1 MKLRLIMIVRDEE
14 EWIVPALESANA
26 LGIDSWLVADTGSTD
41 RTKEIVRG
49 CLGHRPGEV
58 IDLPWEGHRATRTE
72 LFRRAYGTADYL
84 LMLDADMTISGK
96 LPAELTHDAYR
107 ATIKQGGWEYSML
120 VLFKG
125 DRHWSYEGVVHSY
138 PDVVGEDW
146 TAASSDLVIE
156 DRRPG
161 AFRPEKLQEDAA
173 ALERALEED
182 PLDARSSY
190 YLAQTYEDM
199 GRTADAIREFGRRAL
214 LGGWDEERF
223 VAKYRRAKLLR
234 ERSPLTALC
243 ALLEAW
249 QERTTRAEPLY
260 QAARLC
266 RVSGWDDLALV
277 FARRA
282 VAISRPPDR
291 LNVEPGIYEWGCSLE
306 LAIAE
311 IRAGDAEAGKSLL
324 RKLRPVVPD
333 GTKEWIDELLGEA
346 VTA

>member
-1 MKLRLIMIVRDEE
+1 MKLVMIVRDEE
-14 EWIVPALESANA
+14 EWIVPALESACA
-26 LGIDSWLVADTGSTD
+26 VGIQSWLIADTGSTD
-41 RTKEIVRG
+41 RTKEVLDLH
-49 CLGHRPGEV
+49 LGHLPGEI

-72 LFRRAYGTADYL
+72 LFRRAYGYGDWL
-84 LMLDADMTISGK
+84 LMMDADMTIHGEA
-96 LPAELTHDAYR
+96 PARLEHDAYR
-107 ATIKQGGWEYSML
+107 ATVRQDGWEYSML

-125 DRHWSYEGVVHSY
+125 SRRWSYEGVVHSY

-146 TAASSDLVIE
+146 TAASSDLVII
-156 DRRPG
+156 DRRRG
-161 AFRPEKLQEDAA
+161 AFRPEKLQEDAT
-173 ALERALEED
+173 ALERALEDD

-223 VAKYRRAKLLR
+223 IAKYRRAKLLR
-234 ERSPLTALC
+234 ERAPLTALC

-266 RVSGWDDLALV
+266 RMAGWDDLALV

-291 LNVEPGIYEWGCSLE
+291 LNIEPAIYEWGCQLE

-311 IRAGDAEAGKSLL
+311 IRAGDAEAGKRLL
-324 RKLRPVVPD
+324 RKLRPATPD
-333 GTKEWIDELLGEA
+333 GTKEWIDELLGEV